1 MMDDDAGGA
10 DQVTRAAYEAML
22 SCDWSAL
29 RLLLHPYLQWT
40 TSDGTRVRGR
50 TKVMERLQNAALPAE
65 PSTHDSPAVELRDGQ
80 IYRWQEGPVTREQ

>member
-1 MMDDDAGGA
+1 MMDDDSGGA
-10 DQVTRAAYEAML
+10 DQVTRAAYDAML

-50 TKVMERLQNAALPAE
+50 TNVMERLQNTALPVEA
-65 PSTHDSPAVELRDGQ
+65 PTQDSPAVELRGGQ
-80 IYRWQEGPVTREQ
+80 IYRWEERLVTREQ